1 MQVRGSLVRAAI
13 LGTAAFAAIPGV
25 AQTRQ
30 APDDRLKFEAR
41 EGTWMAPDI
50 SPDGRT
56 ILFDLLGDIYAL
68 DAAGGTARPLLAG
81 DALETQPVFSPD
93 GKRIAF
99 ISDRSG
105 AANLWVA
112 DADGSN
118 ARRLSGDTDPAIY
131 TSPAWSPDG
140 RFVYVSRTIHNI
152 LAFELFAYDPR
163 GGAGIKV
170 TQARPTGNEGNADRV
185 NAMGA
190 AASLDGKYLYYSRKI
205 GGLWSDKVLPHWEIV
220 RRTLATGVEDRII
233 TSPGAAMRPA
243 LSHDGKR
250 IVYASRSGAQTGL
263 RIRDLE
269 SGADRWLS
277 FPVDPDSQMGGY
289 YNDLIP
295 RVAFLPGDGE
305 VLTAIGGKLTRIRV
319 ADGARSPVPFSA
331 PVDLAV
337 RRNTRVEV
345 PDETGPVRVRV
356 IQAPRLSPD
365 GSRIAFAALGQLYV
379 QDRAGGTPRAVAG
392 VEGMAFQPGWSPDG
406 RTLVYVTWSGESSTG
421 GDAGGAL
428 WAIPAAGG
436 KPKRLSQASAYYSEP
451 TVSPDGRS
459 VAVLRAT
466 SIERLQSASDLQASR
481 PTDIV
486 LLPLAGGE
494 SRVVASKSGIRSL
507 SFDGKGEWLRY
518 MSGPSVEAVAVQGG
532 TTRRVFDLR
541 APNSNRYFNNIQTP
555 PEDIRLSPDG
565 TRMLVKAASQAWL
578 LDVPPSFSADPQALE
593 LTRPVV
599 FGVRLT
605 DIGADYVDWSRDGKT
620 VMWSLGATVRTIGA
634 AQAADL
640 AKGVAEKQAAKV
652 EAVVEL
658 PRDVPQGTVVLRG
671 GTAIT
676 MRGDETIAGADV
688 VVTGNRIVAV
698 GKTGEVATP
707 AGATIVDVT
716 GKYLTPGF
724 VDTHAH
730 WFELPRQ
737 VLEANHWSLLA
748 NLAYG
753 VTSGLDVQ
761 PFTIDVFGYQDMI
774 DAGIM
779 VGPRA
784 FSTGPG
790 IFVNS
795 EINSAAEAE
804 AVLTRYR
811 DYYRTSNLK
820 AYLVGNRTQRKLV
833 VEASAR
839 MGMMATTEGASDFNL
854 NLTHAIDG
862 MAGNEHNL
870 PITPLRED
878 VVKLYAS
885 SRIGYS
891 PTFGVLYGG
900 FAPYDDQ
907 VIAGAIDKDAKLAR
921 FVPWGIIESKM
932 RNRVW
937 TPPMDRTS
945 ASFAADA
952 LRIRKAGGLI
962 GIGSH
967 AVIQGLGYHYEMRAY
982 AEGGATPHEVL
993 RAATLESAEVIGR
1006 KGQIGSIEPGKYA
1019 DILIMSANP
1028 LERIENAAAIDKVI
1042 KNGRIYDAATLAEE
1056 WPRKKALPDRWF
1068 VKGQPG
1074 RAQEGSEK

>member
-1 MQVRGSLVRAAI
+1 MQGRCSLVRATI
-13 LGTAAFAAIPGV
+13 LGVAAFAIPGV
-25 AQTRQ
+25 AQTQQ
-30 APDDRLKFEAR
+30 AATGRLQFEAR
-41 EGTWMAPDI
+41 EATWMAPDI
-50 SPDGRT
+50 APDGRT

-68 DAAGGTARPLLAG
+68 DAAGGTARPLLTG
-81 DALETQPVFSPD
+81 DAFETQPVFSPD
-93 GKRIAF
+93 GRQIAF

-112 DADGSN
+112 NADGSN
-118 ARRLSGDTDPAIY
+118 ARKLSGDTDPAIY
-131 TSPAWSPDG
+131 TSPAWSPDS

-163 GGAGIKV
+163 GGSGVKV
-170 TQARPTGNEGNADRV
+170 TQARPTGNEGNADRI

-190 AASLDGKYLYYSRKI
+190 AASPDGKYLYYARKT
-205 GGLWSDKVLPHWEIV
+205 GGLWSDKVLPHWEIM
-220 RRTLATGVEDRII
+220 RRTLATGAEDRII

-243 LSHDGKR
+243 LSRDGTR
-250 IVYASRSGAQTGL
+250 IVYASRWGAQTGL

-269 SGADRWLS
+269 TGADRWLS
-277 FPVDPDSQMGGY
+277 FPVDHDSQMGGY
-289 YNDLIP
+289 YNDLVP
-295 RVAFLPGDGE
+295 RVAFLPGDRE
-305 VLTAIGGKLTRIRV
+305 VLTAIDGKLTRIRI
-319 ADGARSPVPFSA
+319 ADGVRSPVPFTA
-331 PVDLAV
+331 AVDLAV

-365 GSRIAFAALGQLYV
+365 GSRIAFAALGKLYV
-379 QDRAGGTPRAVAG
+379 QDRTGGTPRAVAG
-392 VEGMAFQPGWSPDG
+392 VEGMAFQPAWSPDG
-406 RTLVYVTWSGESSTG
+406 RTLVYVTWTGEGDG
-421 GDAGGAL
+421 GGTL
-428 WAIPAAGG
+428 WSIPTAGG
-436 KPKRLSQASAYYSEP
+436 KPRRLLQASAYYSEP

-481 PTDIV
+481 PTDVV

-494 SRVVASKSGIRSL
+494 ARVIASKSGIKSL
-507 SFDGKGEWLRY
+507 SFDAKGEWLRY
-518 MSGPSVEAVAVQGG
+518 MGGPSIEAVAVQSGML
-532 TTRRVFDLR
+532 RRVFDLR
-541 APNSNRYFNNIQTP
+541 VPNSNRYFNNIQTP

-593 LTRPVV
+593 LARPVV

-620 VMWSLGATVRTIGA
+620 LMWSLGATVRTIDA
-634 AQAADL
+634 AQAATL
-640 AKGVAEKQAAKV
+640 TKGLAEKQAAKI

-658 PRDVPQGTVVLRG
+658 PRDVPQGSTVLRG
-671 GTAIT
+671 GTVIT

-688 VVTGNRIVAV
+688 VVTANRIVAI
-698 GKTGEVATP
+698 GKTGEVTVP
-707 AGATIVDVT
+707 TGATVIDVS

-833 VEASAR
+833 VEASDKMA
-839 MGMMATTEGASDFNL
+839 MMATTEGASDFNL

-885 SRIGYS
+885 SRIGYT

-907 VIAGAIDKDAKLAR
+907 VIAGEVDRDAKLAH
-921 FVPWGIIESKM
+921 FVPQGIIESKM
-932 RNRVW
+932 RDRVW
-937 TPPMDRTS
+937 VPPMDRTS

-952 LRIRKAGGLI
+952 LRIRRAGGLV
-962 GIGSH
+962 GMGSH

-993 RAATLESAEVIGR
+993 RAATLDSAEAIGR
-1006 KGQIGSIEPGKYA
+1006 KSMIGSIEPGKYA

-1028 LERIENAAAIDKVI
+1028 LEKIENAAAIDKVM
-1042 KNGRIYDAATLAEE
+1042 KNGRIYNAATLSEE
-1056 WPRKKALPDRWF
+1056 WPRKQALPDRWF
-1068 VKGQPG
+1068 A
-1074 RAQEGSEK
+1074 RARPDGGSTK

>member
-1 MQVRGSLVRAAI
+1 M
-13 LGTAAFAAIPGV
+13 LGAAAFFAVPGM
-25 AQTRQ
+25 AQ
-30 APDDRLKFEAR
+30 APQPPVDRLTFQAQ

-68 DAAGGTARPLLAG
+68 DAGGGTARPVLTG
-81 DALETQPVFSPD
+81 DAFETQPVFSPD
-93 GKRIAF
+93 GSQIAYV
-99 ISDRSG
+99 SDKSG

-112 DADGSN
+112 NADGSN
-118 ARRLSGDTDPAIY
+118 ARKLSADTDPALY
-131 TSPAWSPDG
+131 TSPSWSPDG
-140 RFVYVSRTIHNI
+140 RFIYVSRTIHNL

-163 GGAGIKV
+163 GGSGVKV
-170 TQARPTGNEGNADRV
+170 TNARPTGTETGADRINV
-185 NAMGA
+185 MGA
-190 AASLDGKYLYYSRKI
+190 VASPDGKYLYYARKT
-205 GGLWSDKVLPHWEIV
+205 GSLWSDKVLPHWEIV

-250 IVYASRSGAQTGL
+250 IVYASRQGAQTGL

-269 SGADRWLS
+269 TGADRWLS
-277 FPVDPDSQMGGY
+277 FPVDHDSQMGGY

-295 RVAFLPGDGE
+295 RVAFLPGDRE
-305 VLTAIGGKLTRIRV
+305 VLTAIDGKLTRIRL
-319 ADGARSPVPFSA
+319 ADGVRTPVPFTA
-331 PVDLAV
+331 PVDLGV
-337 RRNTRVEV
+337 RKNTRVEV

-356 IQAPRLSPD
+356 IQAPKLSPD
-365 GSRIAFAALGQLYV
+365 GGRIAFAALGKLYV
-379 QDRAGGTPRAVAG
+379 QDWSGGTPRAVAG
-392 VEGMAFQPGWSPDG
+392 VEGMAFQPSWSPDG
-406 RTLVYVTWSGESSTG
+406 RTLVYVTWTGEG
-421 GDAGGAL
+421 EGGGAL

-436 KPKRLSQASAYYSEP
+436 KPRRLLTASAFYSEP

-466 SIERLQSASDLQASR
+466 NIERLQSLSDLAPNR

-494 SRVVASKSGIRSL
+494 ARVVASKSGIKAP
-507 SFDGKGEWLRY
+507 SFDAKGEWLRY
-518 MSGPSVEAVAVQGG
+518 TTGPSVEAVAVQGG
-532 TTRRVFDLR
+532 ITRRIFDLR
-541 APNSNRYFNNIQTP
+541 SPNANRYFNNIQTP

-578 LDVPPSFSADPQALE
+578 LDVPPSFGADPQSLQ
-593 LTRPVV
+593 LNQPLV

-605 DIGADYVDWSRDGKT
+605 DIGADYLDWSRDGKT
-620 VMWSLGATVRTIGA
+620 LLWSLGATVRTIDT
-634 AQAADL
+634 AQAAGL

-652 EAVVEL
+652 EAVVQL
-658 PRDVPQGTVVLRG
+658 PRDVPQGSVVLRG

-688 VVTGNRIVAV
+688 VVTNNRIVAV
-698 GKTGEVATP
+698 GKTGEVAVP
-707 AGATIVDVT
+707 AGATVVDVT

-761 PFTIDVFGYQDMI
+761 PFTVDVFGYQDMT
-774 DAGIM
+774 DAGLM

-804 AVLTRYR
+804 AVMTRYR
-811 DYYRTSNLK
+811 DYYRTNNLK
-820 AYLVGNRTQRKLV
+820 AYLVGNRTQRKFV
-833 VEASAR
+833 VEASAKL
-839 MGMMATTEGASDFNL
+839 GMMATTEGASDFNL

-870 PITPLRED
+870 PITPLRDD
-878 VVKLYAS
+878 VVKLYAA

-900 FAPYDDQ
+900 FAPYDNQ
-907 VIAGAIDKDAKLAR
+907 VIAGEIDKDAKLAR
-921 FVPWGIIESKM
+921 FVPWGSIEGKM
-932 RNRVW
+932 RNRTW
-937 TPPMDRTS
+937 TPPMDRTV

-952 LRIRKAGGLI
+952 LRIRKAGGLV

-993 RAATLESAEVIGR
+993 RAATIESAEILGR
-1006 KGQIGSIEPGKYA
+1006 KTQIGSLEAGKYA

-1028 LERIENAAAIDKVI
+1028 LERVENAAAIDKVM
-1042 KNGRIYDAATLAEE
+1042 KNGRIYDAATLSEE
-1056 WPRKKALPDRWF
+1056 WPRKKALPERWF
-1068 VKGQPG
+1068 NKARPD
-1074 RAQEGSEK
+1074 

>member
-1 MQVRGSLVRAAI
+1 MPVRRSLVRSAM
-13 LGTAAFAAIPGV
+13 LGTAVIAAVPV
-25 AQTRQ
+25 MAQTQ
-30 APDDRLKFEAR
+30 PQSGERLTFETR
-41 EGTWMAPDI
+41 EGTWMAPDV

-68 DAAGGTARPLLAG
+68 DAGGGAARPLLTG
-81 DALETQPVFSPD
+81 DAFETQPVFSPD
-93 GKRIAF
+93 GRQIAY
-99 ISDRSG
+99 ISDKSG

-112 DADGSN
+112 NADGSSP
-118 ARRLSGDTDPAIY
+118 RKLSSDTDPAIY
-131 TSPAWSPDG
+131 TSPAWSADG
-140 RFVYVSRTIHNI
+140 RYVYVSRTIHNL

-163 GGAGIKV
+163 GGTGVKV
-170 TQARPTGNEGNADRV
+170 TSARPTGTEGHAERV
-185 NAMGA
+185 NVMGA
-190 AASLDGKYLYYSRKI
+190 TASPDGRYLYYARKT
-205 GGLWSDKVLPHWEIV
+205 GGLWSDKVLPHWEVV
-220 RRTLATGVEDRII
+220 RRTLETGSEDRII

-243 LSHDGKR
+243 LSRDGKR
-250 IVYASRSGAQTGL
+250 LVYASRSGAQTGL
-263 RIRDLE
+263 RVRDLE
-269 SGADRWLS
+269 TGSDRWLT
-277 FPVDPDSQMGGY
+277 FPIDPDSQMGGY
-289 YNDLIP
+289 YNDLVP
-295 RVAFLPGDGE
+295 RIAFLPGDRE
-305 VLTAIGGKLTRIRV
+305 VLTAIDGKLTRISL
-319 ADGARSPVPFSA
+319 ADGTRTPVPFTA

-337 RRNTRVEV
+337 RRTTRVEV

-356 IQAPRLSPD
+356 IQAPKLSPD
-365 GSRIAFAALGQLYV
+365 GGRVAFAALGKLYV
-379 QDRAGGTPRAVAG
+379 QDRAGGSPRAVAG
-392 VEGMAFQPGWSPDG
+392 IEGMAFQPSWSPDG
-406 RTLVYVTWSGESSTG
+406 RTLVYVTWSGEG
-421 GDAGGAL
+421 EGGGAL
-428 WAIPAAGG
+428 WSIPAAGG
-436 KPKRLSQASAYYSEP
+436 KPRRLSQASAYYSEP
-451 TVSPDGRS
+451 AVSPDGRS
-459 VAVLRAT
+459 VAVLRGAA
-466 SIERLQSASDLQASR
+466 IERLQSASDLQASR

-486 LLPLAGGE
+486 LVPIGGGE
-494 SRVVASKSGIRSL
+494 GRVVASKSGIKAL
-507 SFDGKGEWLRY
+507 SFDARGEWLRY
-518 MSGPSVEAVAVQGG
+518 ASGPSIEAVSVETGAL
-532 TTRRVFDLR
+532 RRVFDLR
-541 APNSNRYFNNIQTP
+541 VPNSNRYFNNIQTP

-578 LDVPPSFSADPQALE
+578 LDVPPAVSADPQSLE
-593 LTRPVV
+593 LARPAV

-605 DIGADYVDWSRDGKT
+605 DIGADYLDWSRDGRT
-620 VMWSLGATVRTIGA
+620 VLWSLGSTVRTIDA
-634 AQAADL
+634 AQASAL
-640 AKGVAEKQAAKV
+640 GKGEAERQAAKA
-652 EAVVEL
+652 EAVVQL
-658 PRDVPQGTVVLRG
+658 PRDVPQGSVVLRG

-676 MRGDETIAGADV
+676 MRGDEAIAGADV
-688 VVTGNRIVAV
+688 VVTDNRIVAV
-698 GKTGEVATP
+698 GRTGEVSVP

-761 PFTIDVFGYQDMI
+761 PFTVDVFGYQDMI

-804 AVLTRYR
+804 AVMTRYR
-811 DYYRTSNLK
+811 DYYRTHNLK

-833 VEASAR
+833 VEASGK

-878 VVKLYAS
+878 VIKLFAG

-900 FAPYDDQ
+900 FAPYDNQ
-907 VIAGAIDKDAKLAR
+907 VIAGEVDKDAKLAR
-921 FVPWGIIESKM
+921 MIPAGIIEGKM
-932 RNRVW
+932 RNRIW
-937 TPPMDRTS
+937 TPPMDRS
-945 ASFAADA
+945 VASFAADA
-952 LRIRKAGGLI
+952 LRIRKAGGLV

-993 RAATLESAEVIGR
+993 RAATIESAEVIGR
-1006 KGQIGSIEPGKYA
+1006 KAQIGSLEAGKYA
-1019 DILIMSANP
+1019 DILVMSANP
-1028 LERIENAAAIDKVI
+1028 LDRIENAAAIDKVM
-1042 KNGRIYDAATLAEE
+1042 KNGRIYDAATLAEA
-1056 WPRKKALPDRWF
+1056 WPRKRTLPERWF
-1068 VKGQPG
+1068 AKARPN
-1074 RAQEGSEK
+1074 

>member
-1 MQVRGSLVRAAI
+1 MKRRSCIHAAI
-13 LGTAAFAAIPGV
+13 AGIAAAAAPGM
-25 AQTRQ
+25 AQGQ
-30 APDDRLKFEAR
+30 PVERLQFEAR
-41 EGTWMAPDI
+41 EATWMAPDV

-68 DAAGGTARPLLAG
+68 DAAGGAARPLLTG

-93 GKRIAF
+93 GRQIAY
-99 ISDRSG
+99 ISDKSG

-112 DADGSN
+112 NADGSN
-118 ARRLSGDTDPAIY
+118 ARSLSTDTDPAIY
-131 TSPAWSPDG
+131 SSPAWSPDG
-140 RFVYVSRTIHNI
+140 RFIYVSRTVHNI
-152 LAFELFAYDPR
+152 LAFELFAYSAQ
-163 GGAGIKV
+163 GGSGIKV
-170 TQARPTGNEGNADRV
+170 TQARPTGTEGHADRI
-185 NAMGA
+185 NTLGA
-190 AASLDGKYLYYSRKI
+190 VASPEGRYLYYARKT

-243 LSHDGKR
+243 LSHDGKQ

-263 RIRDLE
+263 RIRDLAT
-269 SGADRWLS
+269 GADRWLS

-289 YNDLIP
+289 YNDLVP
-295 RVAFLPGDGE
+295 RVAFLPGDKE
-305 VLTAIGGKLTRIRV
+305 VLTAIDGRLTRIRV
-319 ADGARSPVPFSA
+319 ADGVRTAVPFTA
-331 PVDLAV
+331 PVELAV
-337 RRNTRVEV
+337 RANTRVEV

-365 GSRIAFAALGQLYV
+365 GRLIAFGALGTLYI
-379 QDRAGGTPRAVAG
+379 QDRAGGMPRAVAG
-392 VEGMAFQPGWSPDG
+392 VEGMAFQPAWSPDG
-406 RTLVYVTWSGESSTG
+406 RTLVYVTWSGEG
-421 GDAGGAL
+421 AGGGAL
-428 WAIPAAGG
+428 WAIPASGG
-436 KPKRLSQASAYYSEP
+436 RPRRLLQAPAYYSEP
-451 TVSPDGRS
+451 SVSPDGKS

-486 LLPLAGGE
+486 LLPMAGGE
-494 SRVVASKSGIRSL
+494 GRVVASKSGIKAL
-507 SFDGKGEWLRY
+507 SFDAKGEWLRY
-518 MSGPSVEAVAVQGG
+518 MSGPSVEAVAVQSGAL
-532 TTRRVFDLR
+532 RRVFDLR
-541 APNSNRYFNNIQTP
+541 VPNSNRYFNNIQTP

-578 LDVPPSFSADPQALE
+578 LEVPPSFSADPQALD
-593 LTRPVV
+593 LSRPAV

-605 DIGADYVDWSRDGKT
+605 DIGADYLDWSRDGQT
-620 VMWSLGATVRTIGA
+620 VMWSLGATVRTIDL
-634 AQAADL
+634 AQATRL
-640 AKGVAEKQAAKV
+640 SKGVAEVQAANV

-658 PRDVPQGTVVLRG
+658 PRDTPKGTIVLRG

-676 MRGDETIAGADV
+676 MRGDEVIAGADV
-688 VVTGNRIVAV
+688 VIADNRIVAV
-698 GKTGEVATP
+698 GMTGAVTVP
-707 AGATIVDVT
+707 AGATILDVA

-737 VLEANHWSLLA
+737 VLEVNHWSLLA

-761 PFTIDVFGYQDMI
+761 PFTVDVFGYQDMI

-795 EINSAAEAE
+795 EINSAADAK

-811 DYYRTSNLK
+811 DYYRTHNLK
-820 AYLVGNRTQRKLV
+820 AYLVGNRAQRKLV
-833 VEASAR
+833 VEASGK

-870 PITPLRED
+870 PLTPLRED

-907 VIAGAIDKDAKLAR
+907 VIAGAIDQDAKLAR
-921 FVPWGIIESKM
+921 FVPSGVIEGKM

-937 TPPMDRTS
+937 TPPIDRTF

-982 AEGGATPHEVL
+982 AQGGATPHQVL

-1006 KGQIGSIEPGKYA
+1006 KAQIGSLEPGKYA
-1019 DILIMSANP
+1019 DILILSANP
-1028 LERIENAAAIDKVI
+1028 LESIENAAAIDKVV
-1042 KNGRIYDAATLAEE
+1042 KNGRVYDAATLTEL
-1056 WPRKKALPDRWF
+1056 WPRKKAIPDRWF
-1068 VKGQPG
+1068 TKA
-1074 RAQEGSEK
+1074 RRN

>member
-1 MQVRGSLVRAAI
+1 MQERRSLICAAMIRAA
-13 LGTAAFAAIPGV
+13 AFVAIPGM
-25 AQTRQ
+25 AQTPQ
-30 APDDRLKFEAR
+30 AGRLQFEAR

-56 ILFDLLGDIYAL
+56 ILFDLLGDIYTL
-68 DAAGGTARPLLAG
+68 DAAGGAARPLLTG
-81 DALETQPVFSPD
+81 DAFETQPVFSPD
-93 GKRIAF
+93 GKQIAF
-99 ISDRSG
+99 ISDKSG

-112 DADGSN
+112 NADGSN
-118 ARRLSGDTDPAIY
+118 ARKLSGDTDPAIY
-131 TSPAWSPDG
+131 TSPAWSSDG
-140 RFVYVSRTIHNI
+140 RFVYVSRAIHNI

-163 GGAGIKV
+163 GGSGIKV
-170 TQARPTGNEGNADRV
+170 TQARPTGTESNADRI

-190 AASLDGKYLYYSRKI
+190 AASPDGKYLYYARKT

-243 LSHDGKR
+243 LSHDGKH

-263 RIRDLE
+263 RIRDLDT
-269 SGADRWLS
+269 GTDRWLS

-289 YNDLIP
+289 YNDLVP
-295 RVAFLPGDGE
+295 RVAFLPGDRE
-305 VLTAIGGKLTRIRV
+305 VLTAIDGKLTRIRV
-319 ADGARSPVPFSA
+319 ADGVRSPVPFTA

-337 RRNTRVEV
+337 RANTRVEV

-365 GSRIAFAALGQLYV
+365 GSRIAFAALGKLYV
-379 QDRAGGTPRAVAG
+379 QDRAGGAPRAVAG
-392 VEGMAFQPGWSPDG
+392 VEGMAFQPAWSPDG
-406 RTLVYVTWSGESSTG
+406 RTLVYVTWSGEG
-421 GDAGGAL
+421 AKDADAGGAL

-436 KPKRLSQASAYYSEP
+436 KPRRLSQTSAYYSEP
-451 TVSPDGRS
+451 VVSPDGRS

-494 SRVVASKSGIRSL
+494 GRVIASKSGIKSL

-532 TTRRVFDLR
+532 TLRRVFDLR
-541 APNSNRYFNNIQTP
+541 VPNSNRYFNNIQTP
-555 PEDIRLSPDG
+555 PEDIRLNPDG

-593 LTRPVV
+593 LSRPVV

-605 DIGADYVDWSRDGKT
+605 DVGADYVDWSRDGKT
-620 VMWSLGATVRTIGA
+620 VMWSLGATVRTIDAG
-634 AQAADL
+634 QAGML
-640 AKGVAEKQAAKV
+640 ARGVAEKQAAKV

-658 PRDVPQGTVVLRG
+658 PRDVPPRSTTVPCGTSRG

-688 VVTGNRIVAV
+688 VVTNNRIVAV
-698 GKTGEVATP
+698 GRTSEVSVP
-707 AGATIVDVT
+707 SGATVVDVT

-833 VEASAR
+833 VEASGK

-854 NLTHAIDG
+854 NLTHALDG

-900 FAPYDDQ
+900 FAPYDNQ
-907 VIAGAIDKDAKLAR
+907 VIAGEIDKDAKLAR
-921 FVPWGIIESKM
+921 FVPWGIIETKM

-937 TPPMDRTS
+937 VPPMDRTA

-982 AEGGATPHEVL
+982 AEGGATAHEVL
-993 RAATLESAEVIGR
+993 RAATLDSAEVIGR

-1028 LERIENAAAIDKVI
+1028 LERIENAAAIDKVM

-1056 WPRKKALPDRWF
+1056 WPRKQALPDRWF
-1068 VKGQPG
+1068 AKARPN
-1074 RAQEGSEK
+1074 

>member
-1 MQVRGSLVRAAI
+1 MKRRWCVRAAI
-13 LGTAAFAAIPGV
+13 AGIAVAAAAPAM
-25 AQTRQ
+25 AQEQ
-30 APDDRLKFEAR
+30 PVERLKFEAR
-41 EGTWMAPDI
+41 EATWMAPDL

-68 DAAGGTARPLLAG
+68 DAAGGAARPLLTG
-81 DALETQPVFSPD
+81 DAFETQPVFSPD
-93 GKRIAF
+93 GRQIAY
-99 ISDRSG
+99 ISDKSG

-112 DADGSN
+112 NADGSN
-118 ARRLSGDTDPAIY
+118 PRRLSTDTDPAIY
-131 TSPAWSPDG
+131 SSPAWSPDG
-140 RFVYVSRTIHNI
+140 RFIYVSRTIHNI
-152 LAFELFAYDPR
+152 LAFELYAYGAQ
-163 GGAGIKV
+163 GGSGIKV
-170 TQARPTGNEGNADRV
+170 TQARPTGSEGNADRI
-185 NAMGA
+185 NTLGA
-190 AASLDGKYLYYSRKI
+190 AASPDGKHLYYARKT

-243 LSHDGKR
+243 LSHDGKQ

-269 SGADRWLS
+269 TGADRWLS

-289 YNDLIP
+289 YNDLVP
-295 RVAFLPGDGE
+295 RVAFLPSDKE
-305 VLTAIGGKLTRIRV
+305 VLTAIDGKLTRIRV
-319 ADGARSPVPFSA
+319 ADGARTAVPFTA
-331 PVDLAV
+331 PVDLAA
-337 RRNTRVEV
+337 RPNTRVEV

-365 GSRIAFAALGQLYV
+365 GQAIAFGALGRLYV
-379 QDRAGGTPRAVAG
+379 QDRAGGPPRAVAG
-392 VEGMAFQPGWSPDG
+392 VAGMAFQPAWSPDG
-406 RTLVYVTWSGESSTG
+406 RTLVYVTWSGEG
-421 GDAGGAL
+421 AGGGAL

-436 KPKRLSQASAYYSEP
+436 KPRRLSQAPAYYSEP
-451 TVSPDGRS
+451 SVSPDGNS

-466 SIERLQSASDLQASR
+466 SIERLQSASDLQANR

-494 SRVVASKSGIRSL
+494 GRVVASKSGIKSL
-507 SFDGKGEWLRY
+507 SFDAKGEWLRY
-518 MSGPSVEAVAVQGG
+518 MSGPSIEAVAVQGG
-532 TTRRVFDLR
+532 ALRRVFDLR
-541 APNSNRYFNNIQTP
+541 VPNSNRYFNNIQTP

-593 LTRPVV
+593 LSKPTV

-605 DIGADYVDWSRDGKT
+605 DIGADYLDWSRDGTT
-620 VMWSLGATVRTIGA
+620 VMWSLGATVRTIDVA
-634 AQAADL
+634 RATRL
-640 AKGVAEKQAAKV
+640 PKGVAETQATKV
-652 EAVVEL
+652 EAVVAL
-658 PRDVPQGTVVLRG
+658 PRDIPEGTIVLRG

-688 VVTGNRIVAV
+688 VIAGNRIVAI
-698 GKTGEVATP
+698 GKTGTVSVP
-707 AGATIVDVT
+707 AGATILDVH

-761 PFTIDVFGYQDMI
+761 PFTVDVFGYQDMI

-811 DYYRTSNLK
+811 DYYRTYNLK

-833 VEASAR
+833 VAASGK

-870 PITPLRED
+870 PLTPLRDD

-907 VIAGAIDKDAKLAR
+907 VIAGGIDRDTKLAR
-921 FVPWGIIESKM
+921 FVPPGIIEGKM

-937 TPPMDRTS
+937 TPPIDRSS

-952 LRIRKAGGLI
+952 LRIRRAGGLV

-982 AEGGATPHEVL
+982 AQGGATPQEVL
-993 RAATLESAEVIGR
+993 RAATLDSAEVIGR
-1006 KGQIGSIEPGKYA
+1006 KAQIGSLEPGKYA
-1019 DILIMSANP
+1019 DILILSANP
-1028 LERIENAAAIDKVI
+1028 LETIENAAAIDKVM

-1056 WPRKKALPDRWF
+1056 WPRKRTLPDRWF
-1068 VKGQPG
+1068 ANARPN
-1074 RAQEGSEK
+1074 

>member
-1 MQVRGSLVRAAI
+1 MLGHRALVRAAI
-13 LGTAAFAAIPGV
+13 LGTTAFAAVPGV
-25 AQTRQ
+25 AQIPQ
-30 APDDRLKFEAR
+30 AATDRLRFEAR

-68 DAAGGTARPLLAG
+68 DAAGGTARPLLTG
-81 DALETQPVFSPD
+81 DAFETQPVFSPD
-93 GKRIAF
+93 GRQIAF

-112 DADGSN
+112 NADGSH
-118 ARRLSGDTDPAIY
+118 ARKLSDDTEPAIY
-131 TSPAWSPDG
+131 TSPAWSPDA
-140 RFVYVSRTIHNI
+140 RIVYVSRTIHNI
-152 LAFELFAYDPR
+152 LAFELYAYDPR
-163 GGAGIKV
+163 GGSGIKV
-170 TQARPTGNEGNADRV
+170 TQARPTGIEGHADRI
-185 NAMGA
+185 NAMGVV
-190 AASLDGKYLYYSRKI
+190 ASPDGKYLYYARKT

-220 RRTLATGVEDRII
+220 RRTLATGVEDQII

-243 LSHDGKR
+243 LSHGGTC
-250 IVYASRSGAQTGL
+250 IVYASRSEARTGL

-269 SGADRWLS
+269 TGADRWLS
-277 FPVDPDSQMGGY
+277 FPIDPDSQMGGY
-289 YNDLIP
+289 YNDLVP
-295 RVAFLPGDGE
+295 RVAFLPGDKE
-305 VLTAIGGKLTRIRV
+305 VLTAIDGKLTRIGV
-319 ADGARSPVPFSA
+319 ADGVRSPVPFIA

-365 GSRIAFAALGQLYV
+365 GSRIAFAALGKLYV
-379 QDRAGGTPRAVAG
+379 QDRAGGMPRAVAG
-392 VEGMAFQPGWSPDG
+392 VEGKAFQPAWSPDG
-406 RTLVYVTWSGESSTG
+406 RTLAYVTWSGEG
-421 GDAGGAL
+421 EGGGAL

-436 KPKRLSQASAYYSEP
+436 KPRRLSQTSGYYSEP
-451 TVSPDGRS
+451 AVSPDGRS
-459 VAVLRAT
+459 VAVLRAS
-466 SIERLQSASDLQASR
+466 SIERLQSASDLRASR
-481 PTDIV
+481 LTDIV
-486 LLPLAGGE
+486 LMPLAGGTG
-494 SRVVASKSGIRSL
+494 RVIASKSGIKAL
-507 SFDGKGEWLRY
+507 SFDARGEWLRY

-532 TTRRVFDLR
+532 TLRRVFDLR
-541 APNSNRYFNNIQTP
+541 VPNSNRYFNNIQTP
-555 PEDIRLSPDG
+555 PEEIRLSPDG

-593 LTRPVV
+593 LARPAV

-605 DIGADYVDWSRDGKT
+605 DVGADYVDWSRDGT
-620 VMWSLGATVRTIGA
+620 TLMWSLGATLRTIDVE
-634 AQAADL
+634 QAAGL
-640 AKGVAEKQAAKV
+640 AKGVAEQQAARI

-676 MRGDETIAGADV
+676 MRDDEVISGADV
-688 VVTGNRIVAV
+688 VVANNRIVAV
-698 GKTGEVATP
+698 GKTGELTVP
-707 AGATIVDVT
+707 AGAAVIDVT

-753 VTSGLDVQ
+753 VTSGLEVQ
-761 PFTIDVFGYQDMI
+761 PFTIDVFGYRDMI

-779 VGPRA
+779 LGPRA

-833 VEASAR
+833 VEASSK

-870 PITPLRED
+870 PITPLRGD

-885 SRIGYS
+885 SGIGYS

-900 FAPYDDQ
+900 FAPYDNQ
-907 VIAGAIDKDAKLAR
+907 VITGELDKDAKLAR
-921 FVPWGIIESKM
+921 FVPPGIIEGKM
-932 RNRVW
+932 RDRVW
-937 TPPMDRTS
+937 TPPMDRTA

-982 AEGGATPHEVL
+982 AGGGATPHEVL
-993 RAATLESAEVIGR
+993 RAATLDSAEVIGR
-1006 KGQIGSIEPGKYA
+1006 KSQIGSLEPGKYA

-1028 LERIENAAAIDKVI
+1028 LERIENAVAIDKVM

-1056 WPRKKALPDRWF
+1056 WPRKQRLPDRWF
-1068 VKGQPG
+1068 AKARPH
-1074 RAQEGSEK
+1074 

>member
-1 MQVRGSLVRAAI
+1 MQGRRSLVRTAI
-13 LGTAAFAAIPGV
+13 LGAAICAAIPGM
-25 AQTRQ
+25 AQSPQTG
-30 APDDRLKFEAR
+30 RLQFEAR
-41 EGTWMAPDI
+41 ESTWMAPDI

-68 DAAGGTARPLLAG
+68 DATGGRARPLLAG
-81 DALETQPVFSPD
+81 DAFETQPVFSPD
-93 GKRIAF
+93 GKQIAF
-99 ISDRSG
+99 ISDKSG

-112 DADGSN
+112 NADGSN
-118 ARRLSGDTDPAIY
+118 ARKLSGDTDPAIY

-163 GGAGIKV
+163 GGSGVKV
-170 TQARPTGNEGNADRV
+170 TQARPTGTEGNADRI

-190 AASLDGKYLYYSRKI
+190 AASPDGKYLYYARKT

-269 SGADRWLS
+269 TGADRWLS

-295 RVAFLPGDGE
+295 RIAFLPGDKE
-305 VLTAIGGKLTRIRV
+305 VLTAIGGKLMRIRI
-319 ADGARSPVPFSA
+319 ADGARSPVPFTA

-337 RRNTRVEV
+337 HPNTRVEV

-365 GSRIAFAALGQLYV
+365 GSRIAFAALGKLYL
-379 QDRAGGTPRAVAG
+379 QDRAGGVPRAVSG
-392 VEGMAFQPGWSPDG
+392 VEGMAFQPSWTPDG
-406 RTLVYVTWSGESSTG
+406 RSIVYVTWSGEG
-421 GDAGGAL
+421 GTL
-428 WAIPAAGG
+428 WSIPAGGG
-436 KPKRLSQASAYYSEP
+436 KPRRLLQAAAFYSEP
-451 TVSPDGRS
+451 AVSPDGRS
-459 VAVLRAT
+459 VAVLRANAL
-466 SIERLQSASDLQASR
+466 ERLQSATDLAPNR

-486 LLPLAGGE
+486 MVPLAGGE
-494 SRVVASKSGIRSL
+494 PRIVSSKSGIKAL
-507 SFDGKGEWLRY
+507 SFDANGKWLRY
-518 MSGPSVEAVAVQGG
+518 ATGASVEAVPVAGG
-532 TTRRVFDLR
+532 APRKLVDLR
-541 APNSNRYFNNIQTP
+541 VPNSNRYFSAIQTP
-555 PEDIRLSPDG
+555 PEDIRVSPDG
-565 TRMLVKAASQAWL
+565 TRLLVKAASQAWL
-578 LDVPPSFSADPQALE
+578 VNAPPAFTADAPSLE
-593 LTRPVV
+593 LAKPAISA
-599 FGVRLT
+599 VRLT
-605 DIGADYVDWSRDGKT
+605 DIGADYLDWSRDGRT
-620 VMWSLGATVRTIGA
+620 LLWSLGSTVRTIDLDRAASLPKGA
-634 AQAADL
+634 
-640 AKGVAEKQAAKV
+640 AEKQAAKV
-652 EAVVEL
+652 EAAVEL
-658 PRDVPQGTVVLRG
+658 PRDVPQGSVVLRG

-688 VVTGNRIVAV
+688 VVTDNRITAV
-698 GKTGEVATP
+698 GRTGEIAIP

-716 GKYLTPGF
+716 GKYLTTGF

-761 PFTIDVFGYQDMI
+761 PFTVDVFGYRDMI

-795 EINSAAEAE
+795 EINSAEEAS

-811 DYYRTSNLK
+811 DHYRTHNLK
-820 AYLVGNRTQRKLV
+820 AYLVGNRIQRKLV

-870 PITPLRED
+870 PITPLRDD
-878 VVKLYAS
+878 VVRLYAG

-900 FAPYDDQ
+900 FSPFDNQ
-907 VIAGAIDKDAKLAR
+907 VIAGAIDQDAKLRR
-921 FVPWGIIESKM
+921 FVPSGIIESKM
-932 RNRVW
+932 RGRIWVA
-937 TPPMDRTS
+937 PMDRS
-945 ASFAADA
+945 VASFATDA
-952 LRIRKAGGLI
+952 IRIRRAGGLI

-967 AVIQGLGYHYEMRAY
+967 AVIQGLGYHYEMQAY
-982 AEGGATPHEVL
+982 ALGGATPHEVL
-993 RAATLESAEVIGR
+993 RAATLDSAEVIGR
-1006 KGQIGSIEPGKYA
+1006 KAQIGSLEPGKYA
-1019 DILIMSANP
+1019 DILIMAANP
-1028 LERIENAAAIDKVI
+1028 LDKIENAARIDKVM
-1042 KNGRIYDAATLAEE
+1042 KNGRIYDAATLTEE
-1056 WPRKKALPDRWF
+1056 WPRKRALPEPWF
-1068 VKGQPG
+1068 AKARPN
-1074 RAQEGSEK
+1074 

>member
-1 MQVRGSLVRAAI
+1 MSVQRTLIWASAL
-13 LGTAAFAAIPGV
+13 GV
-25 AQTRQ
+25 A
-30 APDDRLKFEAR
+30 APAVAQVQPPVVDRLKFDAR
-41 EGTWMAPDI
+41 EGTWMAPDV

-68 DAAGGTARPLLAG
+68 DAAGGPARPLLTG

-93 GKRIAF
+93 GRHIAF
-99 ISDRSG
+99 ISDKSG

-112 DADGSN
+112 DADGRN
-118 ARRLSGDTDPAIY
+118 ARKLSGDTEPAIY
-131 TSPAWSPDG
+131 TSPSWSPDG

-163 GGAGIKV
+163 GGGGVKV
-170 TQARPTGNEGNADRV
+170 VAARPTGTEAGADRI

-190 AASLDGKYLYYSRKI
+190 VASPDGRYLYYARKT

-233 TSPGAAMRPA
+233 SSPGAAMRPA
-243 LSHDGKR
+243 LSRDGR
-250 IVYASRSGAQTGL
+250 QIVYASRSGAQTGL
-263 RIRDLE
+263 RLRDLE
-269 SGADRWLS
+269 TGADRWLS
-277 FPVDPDSQMGGY
+277 FPIDPDSQMGGY
-289 YNDLIP
+289 YNDLVP
-295 RVAFLPGDGE
+295 RVAFLPGDKE
-305 VLTAIGGKLTRIRV
+305 VLTAIDGKLTRIRI
-319 ADGARSPVPFSA
+319 ADGVRTAVPFTA

-337 RRNTRVEV
+337 RPNTRVEV

-365 GSRIAFAALGQLYV
+365 GGRIAFAALGKLYV

-392 VEGMAFQPGWSPDG
+392 VEGMAFQPAWSPDG
-406 RTLVYVTWSGESSTG
+406 RTLVYVTWSGEG
-421 GDAGGAL
+421 EGGGAL
-428 WAIPAAGG
+428 WSIPATGG
-436 KPKRLSQASAYYSEP
+436 KPRRLSPANEFYSEP

-459 VAVLRAT
+459 VAVLRVAA
-466 SIERLQSASDLQASR
+466 IERLQSASDLSPNR
-481 PTDIV
+481 STDIV
-486 LLPLAGGE
+486 LLPIGGGAG
-494 SRVVASKSGIRSL
+494 RVVASKSGARSL
-507 SFDGKGEWLRY
+507 SFDAKGQWLRY
-518 MSGPSVEAVAVQGG
+518 LSGPSVEAVAIDTGAL
-532 TTRRVFDLR
+532 RRVFDLR
-541 APNSNRYFNNIQTP
+541 APNANRYFNNIQSP

-565 TRMLVKAASQAWL
+565 TQMLVKAASQAWL
-578 LDVPPSFSADPQALE
+578 LDVPPAVSADPQAID
-593 LTRPVV
+593 LTKPAA

-605 DIGADYVDWSRDGKT
+605 DIGADYVDWSRDGGT
-620 VMWSLGATVRTIGA
+620 AMWSLGSTIRTIPA
-634 AQAADL
+634 SQAAGL
-640 AKGVAEKQAAKV
+640 GKGVAEKQAGRT
-652 EAVVEL
+652 EAVVTL
-658 PRDVPQGTVVLRG
+658 PRDVPAGTVVLRG

-688 VVTGNRIVAV
+688 VVRDGRIVAV
-698 GKTGEVATP
+698 GRTGEVTVP

-737 VLEANHWSLLA
+737 LLEVNHWSLLA

-761 PFTIDVFGYQDMI
+761 PFTVDVFGYQDMI

-790 IFVNS
+790 MFVNS

-804 AVLTRYR
+804 SVMTRYR
-811 DYYRTSNLK
+811 DYYRTHNLK

-833 VEASAR
+833 VEASGKL
-839 MGMMATTEGASDFNL
+839 GMMATTEGASDLNL

-870 PITPLRED
+870 PVTPLRED
-878 VVKLYAS
+878 VVKLYAG
-885 SRIGYS
+885 SRIGYT

-900 FAPYDDQ
+900 FTPYDNQ
-907 VIAGAIDKDAKLAR
+907 VIGGDLDRDAKLAR
-921 FVPWGIIESKM
+921 MMPRGIIEGKM
-932 RNRVW
+932 RNRSW
-937 TPPMDRTS
+937 TPPMDRTV

-952 LRIRKAGGLI
+952 LRIRRAGGLV

-982 AEGGATPHEVL
+982 ALGGAAPHEVL
-993 RAATLESAEVIGR
+993 RAATIESAEVIGR
-1006 KGQIGSIEPGKYA
+1006 KAQIGSLEAGKYA
-1019 DILIMSANP
+1019 DILILSANP
-1028 LERIENAAAIDKVI
+1028 LERVENAAAIDKVM
-1042 KNGRIYDAATLAEE
+1042 KNGRIYDAGTLDEE
-1056 WPRKKALPDRWF
+1056 WPRKKALPARWF
-1068 VKGQPG
+1068 LKDTPTA
-1074 RAQEGSEK
+1074 R

>member
-1 MQVRGSLVRAAI
+1 MKRRSCIHAAI
-13 LGTAAFAAIPGV
+13 AGMAAAAAAPGM
-25 AQTRQ
+25 AQSVE
-30 APDDRLKFEAR
+30 RLQFEAR
-41 EGTWMAPDI
+41 EATWMAPDV
-50 SPDGRT
+50 SPDGNT

-68 DAAGGTARPLLAG
+68 DAAGGAARPLLTG

-93 GKRIAF
+93 GRQIAY
-99 ISDRSG
+99 ISDKSG

-112 DADGSN
+112 NADGSN
-118 ARRLSGDTDPAIY
+118 ARKLSSDTDPAIY
-131 TSPAWSPDG
+131 SSPSWSPDG
-140 RFVYVSRTIHNI
+140 RFIYVSRTVHNV
-152 LAFELFAYDPR
+152 LAFELFAYSAQ
-163 GGAGIKV
+163 GGSGIKV
-170 TQARPTGNEGNADRV
+170 TQARPTGTEGHADRI
-185 NAMGA
+185 NTLGA
-190 AASLDGKYLYYSRKI
+190 VALPDGAYLYYARKT

-220 RRTLATGVEDRII
+220 RRTLVTGVEDRII

-243 LSHDGKR
+243 LSHDGKQ

-263 RIRDLE
+263 RIRDLAT
-269 SGADRWLS
+269 GADRWLS

-289 YNDLIP
+289 YNDLVP
-295 RVAFLPGDGE
+295 RVAFLPGDKE
-305 VLTAIGGKLTRIRV
+305 VLTAIDGRLTRIRV
-319 ADGARSPVPFSA
+319 ADGVRTAVPFTA

-337 RRNTRVEV
+337 RANTRVEV

-365 GSRIAFAALGQLYV
+365 GRLIAFGALGTLYI
-379 QDRAGGTPRAVAG
+379 QDRAGGMPRAVAG
-392 VEGMAFQPGWSPDG
+392 VEGMAFQPAWSPDG
-406 RTLVYVTWSGESSTG
+406 RTLVYVTWSGEG
-421 GDAGGAL
+421 AGGGAL
-428 WAIPAAGG
+428 WAVPASGG
-436 KPKRLSQASAYYSEP
+436 KPRRLLQAPAYYSEP
-451 TVSPDGRS
+451 SVSPDGRS

-486 LLPLAGGE
+486 LLPMAGGE
-494 SRVVASKSGIRSL
+494 GRVVASKSGIKAL
-507 SFDGKGEWLRY
+507 SFDAKGEWLRY

-532 TTRRVFDLR
+532 ALRRVFDLR
-541 APNSNRYFNNIQTP
+541 VPNSNRYFNNIQTP

-578 LDVPPSFSADPQALE
+578 LEVPPSFSADPQTLE
-593 LTRPVV
+593 LPRPAV

-605 DIGADYVDWSRDGKT
+605 DIGADYLDWSRDGQT
-620 VMWSLGATVRTIGA
+620 VMWSLGASVRTIDL
-634 AQAADL
+634 AQAARL
-640 AKGVAEKQAAKV
+640 SKGVAEAQAANV

-658 PRDVPQGTVVLRG
+658 PRDTPKGTIVLRG

-676 MRGDETIAGADV
+676 MRGDEVITGADV
-688 VVTGNRIVAV
+688 VIADNRIAAI
-698 GKTGEVATP
+698 GKTGTVTVP
-707 AGATIVDVT
+707 AGATILDVT

-737 VLEANHWSLLA
+737 VLEVNHWSLLA

-761 PFTIDVFGYQDMI
+761 PFTVDVFGYQDMI

-811 DYYRTSNLK
+811 DYYRTHNLK
-820 AYLVGNRTQRKLV
+820 AYLVGNRAQRKLV
-833 VEASAR
+833 VEASGK

-870 PITPLRED
+870 PLTPLRED

-907 VIAGAIDKDAKLAR
+907 VIAGAIDQDAKLAR
-921 FVPWGIIESKM
+921 FVPPGIIEGKM

-937 TPPMDRTS
+937 TPPIDRS
-945 ASFAADA
+945 FASFAADA

-982 AEGGATPHEVL
+982 AQGGATPHEVL

-1006 KGQIGSIEPGKYA
+1006 KAQIGSLEPGKYA
-1019 DILIMSANP
+1019 DILILSANP
-1028 LERIENAAAIDKVI
+1028 LELIENAAVIDKVV
-1042 KNGRIYDAATLAEE
+1042 KNGRVYDAATLTEL
-1056 WPRKKALPDRWF
+1056 WPRKKAIPDRWF
-1068 VKGQPG
+1068 T
-1074 RAQEGSEK
+1074 RARRN